1 MCHKKLTIMTMSAIL
16 SILVLGLCFCNNW
29 LAVIFFGGVILALI
43 FGVISIE
50 LQNWR
55 NEKATHDCLK
65 AQAKNAKRFS
75 LND

>member
-1 MCHKKLTIMTMSAIL
+1 MTTNSIL
-16 SILVLGLCFCNNW
+16 WILVLGLCFCNNW

-43 FGVISIE
+43 IGVISIE

-65 AQAKNAKRFS
+65 AQVKNAKRFN
-75 LND
+75 LNNE